1 MLRALWGVVMSHANV
16 TLAALVAVAACVA
29 WFIISSLLSRK
40 LKRPLGP
47 LRFPIVGNALQF
59 PQTQQWLTF
68 SRWAEKYG
76 DVVYLEVFG
85 KPLVLLNSAKAARDL
100 LEQRSTIYS
109 DRPRLEMASLSG
121 FDKVFVLSQPNDSW
135 RLQRKIIA
143 QDLSSRMMPRY
154 HAFQEAEAR
163 LLAKNLIER
172 PGQLESH
179 VKQRIGTIIIRITY
193 GRYISGENDPLLA
206 IGRASMDIFSRAAEP
221 GLWLVDSIPMLK
233 DLPAWLPGMG
243 FLTTAK
249 GWREI
254 VYKSAWDPYHWSKR
268 SFELGTV
275 LLPNTCA
282 TALQEKQGKL
292 PADLAEEVAWA
303 ACTMHAGG
311 IHTSVI
317 STLNFFL
324 AMVLNPAIQAK
335 AQKEIDAV
343 IGRDRLPTIAD
354 RSSLPYV
361 RSIVTEVFRLNP
373 AIPLGIPHSLSTD
386 DIYQGMHLPQGSIII
401 PNIWHMLH
409 DPAIFPNP
417 MKFDP
422 DRYRNL
428 DSEMEKVNSVFGFGR
443 RICPGKDFGESN
455 VFAIAATLLATCDI
469 RPAVDARGNN
479 VIPNVVY
486 SSGSLSFPSK
496 FDCTIKPRSKQAYD
510 LLGYS
515 ALEKPDSSLVN

>member
-1 MLRALWGVVMSHANV
+1 MTHARI
-16 TLAALVAVAACVA
+16 TLAAFVAACVG

-40 LKRPLGP
+40 TKRPLGP
-47 LRFPIVGNALQF
+47 LRFPIIGNALQF

-76 DVVYLEVFG
+76 DIVYLEAFG
-85 KPLVLLNSAKAARDL
+85 KPLVLLNSSKVAKDL
-100 LEQRSTIYS
+100 LEQRSAIYS

-121 FDKVFVLSQPNDSW
+121 FDKVFVLSSPNDSW
-135 RLQRKIIA
+135 RLQRKIMT
-143 QDLSSRMMPRY
+143 QDLSPRMMPRY

-163 LLAKNLIER
+163 LLAKNLIEH
-172 PGQLESH
+172 PGHLESH
-179 VKQRIGTIIIRITY
+179 VKQRIGTIIIRIIY
-193 GRYISGENDPLLA
+193 GRYISDESDRLLS

-233 DLPAWLPGMG
+233 DLPTWFPGVG
-243 FLTTAK
+243 FIATAK
-249 GWREI
+249 GWRDI
-254 VYKSAWDPYHWSKR
+254 VYKSAWDPYLWSKR

-282 TALQEKQGKL
+282 TALQEKQAKI
-292 PADLAEEVAWA
+292 PADLEEEVAWA

-343 IGRDRLPTIAD
+343 IGQDRLPTIAD
-354 RSSLPYV
+354 RQSLPYV

-373 AIPLGIPHSLSTD
+373 AIPLSIPHALSTD
-386 DIYQGMHLPQGSIII
+386 DVYDGMHLPKGSIII

-409 DPAIFPNP
+409 DPAVFPNP

-422 DRYRNL
+422 DRYQNL
-428 DSEMEKVNSVFGFGR
+428 NSEMQKVNVVFGFGR

-455 VFAIAATLLATCDI
+455 VFAIASTLLATCDI
-469 RPAVDARGNN
+469 LPVVDAQGNDI
-479 VIPNVVY
+479 IPDVAY
-486 SSGSLSFPSK
+486 SSGSLSFPSR
-496 FDCTIKPRSKQAYD
+496 FDCNITPRSKQACD

-515 ALEKPDSSLVN
+515 ALEIPDSSLVN